1 LAQVG
6 YAIIG
11 STGYIGKVHISA
23 ISQLNNCRLV
33 GVYARTPEPLRQQAA
48 ALGVKPYAALA
59 DALTDTNVD
68 AIIIATP
75 HPSHLEI
82 ALNAAAAGK
91 HILVEKPMAV
101 TPSEADTMIAAA
113 RHANVKLGVLF
124 NQRFRPDVRKMRELL
139 DRNAIGKIYRTALVH
154 ATMRTQDYYDR
165 LAWRGTWRDEGGGVL
180 LNQGIH
186 SIDLFQWLGGMPQ
199 SLYSR
204 MRAYKHTIEVEDYAS
219 ALLEYADGVHGT
231 LHCNTVQAPNQIRVE
246 LWGELGAM
254 IYENGV
260 VTLHRLETPVQ
271 EFIDTDTTADYIPPR
286 SESETLTFEPSG
298 TGHIPAIGDFA
309 DAILHGREPY
319 VNGEEGRKSQELI
332 AAITL
337 SSCTGSEVKL
347 PVDRARY
354 DALLEALKKLKKL
367 PTTFLDLSGQGDVT
381 R

>member
-1 LAQVG
+1 MVHTKVGPREACNQIMYTPRPKASTDSETACTLTHYHPWRGGSTLAQVG

-23 ISQLNNCRLV
+23 ISQLDNCRLV

-59 DALTDTNVD
+59 DVLADTEVD

-75 HPSHLEI
+75 HPSHLEMT
-82 ALNAAAAGK
+82 LNAAAAGK

-124 NQRFRPDVRKMRELL
+124 NQRFRPDIRKMRELL
-139 DRNAIGKIYRTALVH
+139 DQNAIGKIYRTALVH

-204 MRAYKHTIEVEDYAS
+204 MHAYKHTIEVEDYAS

-231 LHCNTVQAPNQIRVE
+231 LHCNTIQAPNLV
-246 LWGELGAM
+246 
-254 IYENGV
+254 
-260 VTLHRLETPVQ
+260 
-271 EFIDTDTTADYIPPR
+271 R
-286 SESETLTFEPSG
+286 S
-298 TGHIPAIGDFA
+298 
-309 DAILHGREPY
+309 
-319 VNGEEGRKSQELI
+319 
-332 AAITL
+332 
-337 SSCTGSEVKL
+337 
-347 PVDRARY
+347 
-354 DALLEALKKLKKL
+354 
-367 PTTFLDLSGQGDVT
+367 
-381 R
+381 

>member
-1 LAQVG
+1 MAQVG

-59 DALTDTNVD
+59 EVLTDTEVD

-75 HPSHLEI
+75 HPSHLEMT
-82 ALNAAAAGK
+82 LHAAAAGK

-139 DRNAIGKIYRTALVH
+139 DQNAIGKIYRTALVH

-165 LAWRGTWRDEGGGVL
+165 LAWRGTWGDEGGGVL

-186 SIDLFQWLGGMPQ
+186 SIDLFQWLGDMPQ
-199 SLYSR
+199 SLYGR
-204 MRAYKHTIEVEDYAS
+204 MRASKHTIEVEDYAS

-271 EFIDTDTTADYIPPR
+271 AFIDTDTTADYVPPG
-286 SESETLTFEPSG
+286 SESETWTFEPSG

-309 DAILHGREPY
+309 DAIQHGREPY

-354 DALLEALKKLKKL
+354 DALLEKLKTLKRL
-367 PTTFLDLSGQGDVT
+367 PAAFLDLAGQGDVT

>member
-1 LAQVG
+1 MAQVG

-11 STGYIGKVHISA
+11 STGVIGKVHIDA
-23 ISQLNNCRLV
+23 LSQLDNCRLV

-48 ALGVKPYAALA
+48 ALGVKPYAALDDVLA
-59 DALTDTNVD
+59 DPNVD

-82 ALNAAAAGK
+82 TLKAASAGK

-101 TPSEADTMIAAA
+101 TPSEADSMVEAA
-113 RHANVKLGVLF
+113 RNANVKLGVLF

-139 DRNAIGKIYRTALVH
+139 DQDALGKLYRTSLVH

-165 LAWRGTWRDEGGGVL
+165 LTWRGTWRDEGGGVL

-199 SLYSR
+199 SLYGR
-204 MRAYKHTIEVEDYAS
+204 MRAYKHQIEVEDYAS

-231 LHCNTVQAPNQIRVE
+231 LHCNTIQAPNQVRIE
-246 LWGELGAM
+246 LWGEQGALV
-254 IYENGV
+254 YENGV
-260 VTLHRLETPVQ
+260 VTLHRLEIPVQ
-271 EFIDTDTTADYIPPR
+271 EFIDTDTTPDYVPPR
-286 SESETLTFEPSG
+286 SESTTFTFEPSG
-298 TGHIPAIGDFA
+298 SGHIPAIGDFA
-309 DAILHGREPY
+309 NAILDDREPY
-319 VNGEEGRKSQELI
+319 VNGEEGCKAQELI

-337 SSCTGSEVKL
+337 SSCTGSRVNL

-354 DALLEALKKLKKL
+354 DVLLEALKKLKTL
-367 PTTFLDLSGQGDVT
+367 PSASFDLPRQGDVA